1 MTSRLTQTVAATLAT
16 AALLTFPLS
25 AFGAVSQPTLSE
37 AAVSSVHAPRS
48 ALVSAVP
55 VAQLTAAQLD
65 AASADFPGTPHA
77 SSGPPGHHNA
87 RITRDAAL
95 RVPPERRL

>member
-1 MTSRLTQTVAATLAT
+1 MNHAHLRAFHAVAAEGGFTR
-16 AALLTFPLS
+16 AASFLN
-25 AFGAVSQPTLSE
+25 VSQPTLSE